1 MLTHKIGMFER
12 KGPGSRVK
20 TAAALGPSVS
30 QAGLAG
36 SLERIEVVDLVSLA
50 AAGHREAL
58 SELHRRYSAMLLR
71 VALGI
76 LGNRQDAEEALQ
88 DAFLYAWRKSKN
100 YDPSLSSVSTWLV
113 LITRSRSLD
122 RLRTRQVCRKRQCEF
137 QREAKT
143 RQLSPGS
150 FAHVLRSER
159 ADRVRKAID
168 RLSTPQRQ
176 VIELCF
182 YSDLTQSEAATRAG
196 LPLGTVKS
204 RTHLAMR
211 KLRRE
216 LASEFQNLMA

>member
-1 MLTHKIGMFER
+1 M
-12 KGPGSRVK
+12 K
-20 TAAALGPSVS
+20 TATALAPSVS

-36 SLERIEVVDLVSLA
+36 SFERTQVVHLVSLA
-50 AAGHREAL
+50 AAGHGEAL
-58 SELHRRYSAMLLR
+58 SELHRRYSAMLMS

-88 DAFLYAWRKSKN
+88 EAFLYAWRKSKN
-100 YDPSLSSVSTWLV
+100 YDPYLSSVSTWLV

-122 RLRTRQVCRKRQCEF
+122 RLRTRQICRKRQCHL
-137 QREAKT
+137 QREAKTT

-150 FAHVLRSER
+150 FAHVLGSER
-159 ADRVRKAID
+159 ADRVRKAMD
-168 RLSTPQRQ
+168 RLPTPQQQ

-216 LASEFQNLMA
+216 LASEFRNLMS